1 MHFDK
6 IEDYDFDHGLS
17 FNTQTGE
24 YHSLNPHDLGRPLSH
39 IEMDYNL
46 MYQKQTLNGWRIAG
60 SNADLTLNATDLGK
74 VLAFHKVEV
83 NAFDDPGNVMYDRQ
97 IAAGLFDGQLIWI
110 PAQFGAFATTTIDP
124 CAGFSANSPSWTN
137 SLAYQEPLPTFQ
149 VIPSNNTTAEGNVV
163 TFAINT
169 TDVDDGTTI
178 GWTLGAPVST
188 EVPTAVTNATTAAPA
203 AAFGIQLDGYAPA
216 EREEVGI
223 TNNNGSGSGSGG
235 GSGEVTNADGF
246 TSLDVV
252 GGQVSGQVTINNNLG
267 TVTVSI
273 LLDQVAEQ
281 SELMVFTLADTDSDG
296 NATGGAFATVNIIN
310 IYNAPT
316 AATTI
321 ATTQATENRPNTTA
335 DPCID
340 DIIVSIEEC
349 DDDIVASIEEC
360 DDDIASSINEF
371 ESTVPTTIAP
381 IFSDSGS
388 GSGSGSGFGGGSGVS
403 GNGNGIEDYYIETE
417 ATTRAEFEFQTV
429 ATIREDLELETR
441 ATTILELG
449 TEATQLELELETRGT
464 TRAEVE
470 LQTIA
475 TTQLE
480 LRTEATNPELE
491 LETRATTRPPVGTPV
506 DY

>member
-124 CAGFSANSPSWTN
+124 CVGFSANSPSWTN

-169 TDVDDGTTI
+169 TGVDDGTTI

-203 AAFGIQLDGYAPA
+203 AQFGIQLVGYEPGDRDENGYY
-216 EREEVGI
+216 ER
-223 TNNNGSGSGSGG
+223 
-235 GSGEVTNADGF
+235 
-246 TSLDVV
+246 
-252 GGQVSGQVTINNNLG
+252 
-267 TVTVSI
+267 
-273 LLDQVAEQ
+273 
-281 SELMVFTLADTDSDG
+281 
-296 NATGGAFATVNIIN
+296 
-310 IYNAPT
+310 
-316 AATTI
+316 
-321 ATTQATENRPNTTA
+321 
-335 DPCID
+335 
-340 DIIVSIEEC
+340 
-349 DDDIVASIEEC
+349 
-360 DDDIASSINEF
+360 
-371 ESTVPTTIAP
+371 
-381 IFSDSGS
+381 
-388 GSGSGSGFGGGSGVS
+388 
-403 GNGNGIEDYYIETE
+403 
-417 ATTRAEFEFQTV
+417 
-429 ATIREDLELETR
+429 
-441 ATTILELG
+441 
-449 TEATQLELELETRGT
+449 
-464 TRAEVE
+464 
-470 LQTIA
+470 
-475 TTQLE
+475 
-480 LRTEATNPELE
+480 
-491 LETRATTRPPVGTPV
+491 
-506 DY
+506 